1 MDTMAEPSAELVEE
15 FVIAAHG
22 NLEKVRTLLAATP
35 ALLNIPWA
43 RFDET
48 ALAAASHMGN
58 RAIAEHLL
66 AAGAPLTVCTAA
78 MLGDTEQVA
87 AFLDADPTLANAT
100 GAHGI
105 PILFHAAMSGNLD
118 VVELLVARGGGAGP
132 DGALH
137 GAVGHG
143 HLAMTRWLL
152 ARGAD
157 PNTLDFAGKTTLRV
171 ALDRGYAEM
180 AGLLRAHGGLE
191 AAPADA
197 A

>member
-1 MDTMAEPSAELVEE
+1 MDATTDPRPELVEE

-22 NLEKVRTLLAATP
+22 DLDKVRTMLAATP

-43 RFDET
+43 RFNET
-48 ALAAASHMGN
+48 PLAAASHVGH

-78 MLGDTEQVA
+78 MLGEPEQVA
-87 AFLDADPTLANAT
+87 AFLDADPALANAT

-105 PILFHAAMSGNLD
+105 PILFHAALSGNTA
-118 VVELLVARGGGAGP
+118 VAELLVARGGGAGQ
-132 DGALH
+132 DAALH
-137 GAVGHG
+137 GAVAPG

-152 ARGAD
+152 ERGAD
-157 PNTLDFAGKTTLRV
+157 PNTLDFAGRTPLRV
-171 ALDRGYAEM
+171 ALDAGHAEI
-180 AGLLRAHGGLE
+180 ADLLRAHGGAE
-191 AAPADA
+191 APADA

>member
-1 MDTMAEPSAELVEE
+1 MDATLDPSPERVEE

-22 NLEKVRTLLAATP
+22 NLDKVRTLLAATP

-78 MLGDTEQVA
+78 MLGQAAQVA
-87 AFLDADPTLANAT
+87 AFLDAAPALANAT

-105 PILFHAAMSGNLD
+105 PILFHAALSGNAALAD
-118 VVELLVARGGGAGP
+118 LLVARGGGAGQ
-132 DGALH
+132 DAALH
-137 GAVGHG
+137 GAVAPG

-157 PNTLDFAGKTTLRV
+157 PNALDFAGKTPLRV
-171 ALDRGYAEM
+171 ALDAGHAEI
-180 AGLLRAHGGLE
+180 AELLRAHGGIE
-191 AAPADA
+191 APADA